1 MRPNFWKLS
10 QGPQYFSYAEIIE
23 SIAHGLVY
31 LHKDTGAKGTSAI
44 SQAEDFIAAPTGDYF
59 YLTHGN

>member
-31 LHKDTGAKGTSAI
+31 LHKDTGAKGTSAPRRRRT
-44 SQAEDFIAAPTGDYF
+44 SLRRRPAT
-59 YLTHGN
+59 TST